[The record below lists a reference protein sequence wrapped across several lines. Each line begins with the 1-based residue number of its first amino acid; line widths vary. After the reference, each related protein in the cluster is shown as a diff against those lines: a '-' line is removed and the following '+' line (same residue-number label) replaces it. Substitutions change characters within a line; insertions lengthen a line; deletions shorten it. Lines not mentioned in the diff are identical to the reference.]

1 MRLSMNFL
9 MLIVLVGLL
18 CGCQTSKV
26 LSSIPEA
33 TAVNPKPVNV
43 HVDVSQSVENQEAE
57 KPSAYDEVMIIVSGL
72 KVDASAQEIANILIK
87 IEVIGSSTQISEQDL
102 RKIGEIEGNLLS
114 LLRTR
119 VKIEVSAL
127 RERSLKSSTY
137 REGYEL
143 ARDAESVLMLYPLS
157 DLPSTIKEAE
167 ELSFRQKEI
176 LPYLEQIR
184 IQRYNYWAAK
194 QAEKALKD
202 LREGKKGGASS
213 ALLHLRVID
222 PKLLESSVASLYSYC
237 VTEIMDKFDKNEK
250 ATVAKEL
257 TNPSVTRRSLVEF

>member
-18 CGCQTSKV
+18 YGCQTTKV
-26 LSSIPEA
+26 LSPVPEV
-33 TAVNPKPVNV
+33 AVIKPEPVNKQV
-43 HVDVSQSVENQEAE
+43 TVSQSGDNQEAE
-57 KPSAYDEVMIIVSGL
+57 KPSAYDEVMVIVSGL
-72 KVDASAQEIANILIK
+72 EDDASAQEIANVLIK
-87 IEVIGSSTQISEQDL
+87 IEVIGSSPQISDQDL

-127 RERSLKSSTY
+127 RERALKSSTY

-143 ARDAESVLMLYPLS
+143 ARDAEAVLMLYPLS
-157 DLPSTIKEAE
+157 DSPSTIKEAE
-167 ELSFRQKEI
+167 ELSFRQKEV
-176 LPYLEQIR
+176 LRRLEQIR
-184 IQRYNYWAAK
+184 LQRYNYWAAK

-202 LREGKKGGASS
+202 LREKKKGGAES
-213 ALLHLRVID
+213 AIAHLRGID
-222 PKLLESSVASLYSYC
+222 PSLLESSVASLYSYS
-237 VTEIMDKFDKNEK
+237 VGEIVDKFDKNEK

-257 TNPSVTRRSLVEF
+257 TNPSVTRRSLEDF